1 VHSVSPNDT
10 EEVIRS
16 AYLRAC
22 ISSCHYLC
30 MQKSAPVVIDP
41 VVFEQA
47 AIRAGLTRTVGGAPK
62 VCQTKVARLL
72 GVNQATVSRML
83 RGGAVS
89 GPLIAA
95 VVAKLP
101 VTYDQVF
108 RVRSAA

>member
-1 VHSVSPNDT
+1 
-10 EEVIRS
+10 
-16 AYLRAC
+16 
-22 ISSCHYLC
+22 
-30 MQKSAPVVIDP
+30 
-41 VVFEQA
+41 
-47 AIRAGLTRTVGGAPK
+47 
-62 VCQTKVARLL
+62 
-72 GVNQATVSRML
+72 ML